1 MSLPCR
7 RTEPARPDAGFTLVE
22 VMVGIA
28 IFTVLMGL
36 LTGLVIDMLKT
47 SSGTSARLT
56 NVDGL
61 RVGLDGVTK
70 GLRTAVRP
78 EQLNPGCTSA
88 CDSAFLSSS
97 ASAVTFYANYGSPG
111 KAQLT
116 TYRVEENLPTAPG
129 TGRLVEEIHAAATP
143 GGTPSTACAAGCKQR
158 TLVRGLTWPVA
169 AAAPVFDFAD
179 SGCSDFLTPVALG
192 DIACVLVDL
201 PVDGA
206 RDNPGTSA
214 TSTVFL
220 PNSVMGR

>member
-1 MSLPCR
+1 
-7 RTEPARPDAGFTLVE
+7 
-22 VMVGIA
+22 MVGIA

-36 LTGLVIDMLKT
+36 LTGLVVDMLRT

-70 GLRTAVRP
+70 GLRTAARP
-78 EQLNPGCTSA
+78 EQLNPACATG
-88 CDSAFLSSS
+88 CDSAFLSS
-97 ASAVTFYANYGSPG
+97 APTAVTFYANYGAVG

-116 TYRVEENLPTAPG
+116 TYRVEENLPTAVG
-129 TGRLVEEIHAAATP
+129 TGRLVEEIHAAAVP
-143 GGTPSTACAAGCKQR
+143 GGSPSTVCSAGCVRR
-158 TLVRGLTWPVA
+158 TLVRGLTWPVP
-169 AAAPVFDFAD
+169 AAAPVFDVAGA
-179 SGCSDFLTPVALG
+179 GCIDFMTAVALA
-192 DIACVLVDL
+192 DIACVLIDL
-201 PVDGA
+201 PVNGA